1 MEKVKSPDEI
11 DKKLELSGGTSFDV
25 RGFAD
30 YFAFE
35 VDKSVF
41 MNISGL
47 MTASFFINY
56 LIFSPFLKVPVR
68 LSSTV
73 PSFI

>member
-1 MEKVKSPDEI
+1 MI
-11 DKKLELSGGTSFDV
+11 DKVSNLSRGTSLDV
-25 RGFAD
+25 RGFAH

-35 VDKSVF
+35 VGKSVS
-41 MNISGL
+41 MSISEI

-56 LIFSPFLKVPVR
+56 LTFSPFLKVPVR

-73 PSFI
+73 PSFM

>member
-1 MEKVKSPDEI
+1 MKSPDEI

-35 VDKSVF
+35 VGKSVSI
-41 MNISGL
+41 NISEI

-56 LIFSPFLKVPVR
+56 LTFSPFLKVPVR